1 MFLNWCNYYNFILNP
16 LFPLCAYNIYDVVIE
31 CQRPQSN
38 KIFVYIS
45 PVLHWYVLSGI
56 TGLFVIIIF
65 IFDPYTVLKSKKI
78 KKLKFMQM
86 SYMITVLPFYVL

>member
-1 MFLNWCNYYNFILNP
+1 MRVCMCETTSFPQKRKQVIWRHLTLRTTWFDVKKKSLKSFHMFFNWCNYYNFILNP

-45 PVLHWYVLSGI
+45 PVLH
-56 TGLFVIIIF
+56 
-65 IFDPYTVLKSKKI
+65 
-78 KKLKFMQM
+78 
-86 SYMITVLPFYVL
+86 